1 MTAITRL
8 EHRFLD
14 AADALDDFIETCAAR
29 GLDGAVVS
37 FTGLVRGVTS
47 NGPAVQALRLDWRPG
62 LTERS
67 MQDIAEAAR
76 ARFDVSAVYVVHR
89 CGRMAPGDVIVFVAA
104 SSPHRR
110 EAFLAADYLMD
121 RLKSEAAFW
130 KHESGPEGGRWIEPT
145 EQDRAALARW
155 SD

>member
-1 MTAITRL
+1 MAAATRL
-8 EHRFLD
+8 EHHFLD
-14 AADALDDFIETCAAR
+14 AADALDDFIQTCAAQGR
-29 GLDGAVVS
+29 DGAVVS
-37 FTGLVRGVTS
+37 FTGIARATGKDGSPVTEM
-47 NGPAVQALRLDWRPG
+47 RLDWRPR

-67 MQDIAEAAR
+67 LQDIAEDAL
-76 ARFDVSAVYVVHR
+76 ARFDVGAVQVVHR
-89 CGRMAPGDVIVFVAA
+89 CGRIRPGETIVFAAA

-121 RLKSEAAFW
+121 RLKSQAAFW
-130 KHESGPEGGRWIEPT
+130 KHESGPDGGRWIEPT

>member
-1 MTAITRL
+1 MTAEARL
-8 EHRFLD
+8 EHHFID
-14 AADALDDFIETCAAR
+14 AADALDDFVRACAEH
-29 GLDGAVVS
+29 GSNGAVVS
-37 FTGLVRGVTS
+37 FTGLARAAARDGQTVS
-47 NGPAVQALRLDWRPG
+47 ELRLDWRPG

-67 MQDIAEAAR
+67 MQQIADDAMT
-76 ARFDVSAVYVVHR
+76 RFAVSAVQVIHR
-89 CGRMAPGDVIVFVAA
+89 CGRITPGETVVFAAA

-130 KHESGPEGGRWIEPT
+130 KHESGPDGGRWIEPT